1 MKNFMAYVFIQLK
14 RVRKMFPFVFGMT
27 LLLTAA
33 IGLLAF
39 FMQRADANSE
49 NKTKLRIALVGN
61 VEESYLGFGIAAIQK
76 IDSSR
81 FVIDLP
87 TMTEEEAKRELKQGK
102 LTAYAIIP
110 EGFVDSVNMGENK
123 QIYYEANNASTAVGT
138 IMIHELLD
146 MISKSVTES
155 QNAIYG
161 TQHFLL
167 EREMRDVYM
176 DKVNELYMSLVAIIL
191 NRTELY
197 GVKIFGISDGLSL
210 TEYYIIAILILFLSL
225 WGITCSMIF
234 VKKNNGLTG
243 FLKAR
248 GYRISLQVLGEY
260 LAYLTLMMVNVFLM
274 LLPIMMIMKMLD
286 ICPGNW
292 ADNSFSSLF
301 LFAVQLIPVMMV
313 IAALQYFLYETVSEM
328 VSGIVVQF
336 LMAIVLTYL
345 SGCFYPISFFPEGIQ
360 KLSSWLPTGASMDYA
375 GKCMLSV
382 APFKELGVIFLY
394 IILFLG
400 LTIGIRKRR
409 ICG

>member
-1 MKNFMAYVFIQLK
+1 MKNFKAYVLVQLK

-39 FMQRADANSE
+39 SLQRADANSE
-49 NKTKLRIALVGN
+49 NKTKLKIALVGN

-87 TMTEEEAKRELKQGK
+87 TMTEEEAKRQLKQGK

-110 EGFVDSVNMGENK
+110 DGFIDSVNMGENK
-123 QIYYEANNASTAVGT
+123 QIYYAANNESTAVGT
-138 IMIHELLD
+138 IMVHELLD

-161 TQHFLL
+161 AQHFLI
-167 EREMRDVYM
+167 EQEMWDVYT
-176 DKVNELYMSLVAIIL
+176 DKVNELYLGLVATIL
-191 NRTELY
+191 NRTDLY
-197 GVKIFGISDGLSL
+197 GVKIFGISNGLSL
-210 TEYYIIAILILFLSL
+210 TEYYLTAILILFLSL
-225 WGITCSMIF
+225 WGITCSTLFI
-234 VKKNNGLTG
+234 KKNKSLTG

-248 GYRISLQVLGEY
+248 GYQLHTQVLGEY
-260 LAYLTLMMVNVFLM
+260 ISYLVLMIVNVFMM
-274 LLPIMMIMKMLD
+274 LFPIMLIMKMLD

-292 ADNSFSSLF
+292 ADNSFTSLF
-301 LFAVQLIPVMMV
+301 LFALQLIPVMMV
-313 IAALQYFLYETVSEM
+313 IAALQYLLYEFVSEM

-336 LMAIVLTYL
+336 LTAIVLTYL
-345 SGCFYPISFFPEGIQ
+345 SGCFYPVTFFPEGIQ
-360 KLSSWLPTGASMDYA
+360 KLASWLPTGASMDYA

-382 APFKELGVIFLY
+382 APLKEMGVLSLY
-394 IILFLG
+394 LVLFLG
-400 LTIGIRKRR
+400 LAVVIRKRR
-409 ICG
+409 ISG